1 MEFFDFLAQFPAAVC
16 EYLRH
21 WWVGDIRGRYSLW
34 GLGMV
39 EIHRIFQI
47 AQYLTGLLSFFD
59 LVRITDVSGRLRTI
73 GAVPVYGFRFFSVI
87 LNTPNLIM
95 RLGTS
100 AYISARYSQPLG
112 QTLREAV
119 LEHIWV
125 AKTEAEQAAEEMDRK
140 LAGSR
145 AEKFMF
151 WLESHVLTERTVRI
165 VTFMLFAV
173 FSLGEM
179 LTDPM

>member
-1 MEFFDFLAQFPAAVC
+1 MEIIDFLLRLPAAAC
-16 EYLRH
+16 EYLQY

-39 EIHRIFQI
+39 EIHRVFQI

-59 LVRITDVSGRLRTI
+59 LVRISDVKGRFRTL
-73 GAVPVYGFRFFSVI
+73 GSVPIYGFRFFSVI
-87 LNTPNLIM
+87 LNSPNLLM

-100 AYISARYSQPLG
+100 TYISVRYGQPLG
-112 QTLREAV
+112 ETLREAV

-151 WLESHVLTERTVRI
+151 WLESHVLTERTIRFM
-165 VTFMLFAV
+165 TFLLFAV

>member
-1 MEFFDFLAQFPAAVC
+1 MEFLDLLSGYVAAVC

-21 WWVGDIRGRYSLW
+21 WWVGDIRGRYVFW

-39 EIHRIFQI
+39 EVHRIFQI

-59 LVRITDVSGRLRTI
+59 LVRISDVKGRFRSL
-73 GAVPVYGFRFFSVI
+73 GSVPVYGFRFLSVI
-87 LNTPNLIM
+87 LNSPNLIM
-95 RLGTS
+95 RLCAST
-100 AYISARYSQPLG
+100 YISARYRQPLRE
-112 QTLREAV
+112 TLREAL

-140 LAGSR
+140 LAGTR
-145 AEKFMF
+145 AEQLLF

-165 VTFMLFAV
+165 LTFLLFAI
-173 FSLGEM
+173 FSLAEM